1 MLAGI
6 FGLLVGIFLI
16 VRVIETTNFS
26 GVPALLLRFGAWAI
40 VAILIPYTVAAL
52 LDAETWRRLLILGG
66 IGVTHGA
73 RITYEKML
81 RIRTATEAIVITLPL
96 GSILSDPFKAWML
109 RREFGLPISKS
120 AGSIVLRKALLSL
133 TQCLVALSV
142 AFFAILYPEDFS
154 SPAFGSAK
162 IWTIF
167 ILASIVALFYGVLTA
182 LFCSS
187 RFVAKLHAW
196 LGKIPFH
203 RLQQWFE
210 RKEPQFHEFNA
221 DLRALRGVRPIL
233 GATAAYTFIWI
244 FENVETLI
252 ILALLGANL
261 TIPQALLMEVT
272 CVLLRSSTP
281 MVPGGIGVQDT
292 GYVSILMGAGNSGSL
307 AAAFLVIKR
316 SREALWALIGYVLIA
331 LSRKKAVKEGDADS
345 TPTLEGLIT
354 LAHEKV
360 N

>member
-1 MLAGI
+1 MLAGV
-6 FGLLVGIFLI
+6 FGILVGIFLI
-16 VRVIETTNFS
+16 AHVIETTDFS
-26 GVPALLLRFGAWAI
+26 DAPAILLRLGAWTIAI
-40 VAILIPYTVAAL
+40 ILVPYTIAAL
-52 LDAETWRRLLILGG
+52 LDTETWRRLLILGG
-66 IGVTHGA
+66 REITRGA
-73 RITYEKML
+73 RIAYGKMF

-109 RREFGLPISKS
+109 KREFGLPISKS

-142 AFFAILYPEDFS
+142 ALLAILYPNDFS
-154 SPAFGSAK
+154 SPAFGSTK

-167 ILASIVALFYGVLTA
+167 ILASAVALFYAVLTA

-187 RFVAKLHAW
+187 RFVAKLHSW

-203 RLQQWFE
+203 RLQRWFE

-233 GATAAYTFIWI
+233 GAAGAYTLIWL
-244 FENVETLI
+244 FENIETLL

-272 CVLLRSSTP
+272 CVLLRSSAP

-292 GYVSILMGAGNSGSL
+292 GYVSILMAAGNSGSL

-316 SREALWALIGYVLIA
+316 SREALWAVLGYTLIA
-331 LSRKKAVKEGDADS
+331 LSRKKAVKDGDSHS
-345 TPTLEGLIT
+345 TPTLEGLII

>member
-1 MLAGI
+1 MLAGL

-16 VRVIETTNFS
+16 VHIIETTDFS
-26 GVPALLLRFGAWAI
+26 GAPAMLLRLGAGAI
-40 VAILIPYTVAAL
+40 VVILIPYSIAAL
-52 LDAETWRRLLILGG
+52 LDTETWRRLLILGG

-73 RITYEKML
+73 RIAYGTMF

-109 RREFGLPISKS
+109 KREFGLAISKS

-133 TQCLVALSV
+133 TQCLVALAV
-142 AFFAILYPEDFS
+142 AFLAILYPNDFS
-154 SPAFGSAK
+154 SPAFGTAK

-167 ILASIVALFYGVLTA
+167 ILASVVGLFYGVLTA

-187 RFVAKLHAW
+187 RFVAKLHGW
-196 LGKIPFH
+196 LGKIPFP
-203 RLQQWFE
+203 RLQRWFE

-221 DLRALRGVRPIL
+221 DLRALRGVKPIL
-233 GATAAYTFIWI
+233 GSAGAYTLIWL
-244 FENVETLI
+244 FENIETLI
-252 ILALLGANL
+252 ILAFLGANL

-281 MVPGGIGVQDT
+281 MVPGGIGIQDT
-292 GYVSILMGAGNSGSL
+292 GYVSILMAAGNSGSL

-316 SREALWALIGYVLIA
+316 SREVLWAALGYILIA
-331 LSRKKAVKEGDADS
+331 ISRKKAVNDGDSAS
-345 TPTLEGLIT
+345 TPPLESII
-354 LAHEKV
+354 H
-360 N
+360 